1 MAESSILI
9 AGKVPTVLKAQVDEY
24 CKANGISLAQAI
36 RTGLQ
41 LVLDSTTE
49 RPAVSES
56 APVAEQI
63 AIPAPL
69 PMPQVSLEPPR
80 PDVAQRPGA
89 RKKGVP
95 LDAVWASMWP
105 REFR

>member
-69 PMPQVSLEPPR
+69 PMPQVSLEP
-80 PDVAQRPGA
+80 RPGA